1 MCTIVSE
8 PDCRRSAFM
17 DNSKA
22 KRVLGFAP
30 KYNNAAECV
39 CLSGAVR
46 HVFACNYV
54 WQVRSDNDGK
64 RLPYGRCRVSLR
76 ECAAN
81 AAIKLCFGFV
91 NACTGQH

>member
-8 PDCRRSAFM
+8 PDCSRSNFM

-30 KYNNAAECV
+30 KYNNVAECV

-54 WQVRSDNDGK
+54 WQVRSNIDGK
-64 RLPYGRCRVSLR
+64 RLPYGGCRVPLR
-76 ECAAN
+76 ECAAHG
-81 AAIKLCFGFV
+81 AINFV
-91 NACTGQH
+91 LDS